1 MGEEVH
7 QGRVK
12 EFMSN
17 LHCKSCVRLS
27 IILPEVFLFL
37 FLNMEC
43 SITTE
48 CEGRRQIVAWVRVQ
62 FFWQ

>member
-1 MGEEVH
+1 MGEEAH
-7 QGRVK
+7 RGCVK
-12 EFMSN
+12 GFMSN
-17 LHCKSCVRLS
+17 LRYKSCVRLS
-27 IILPEVFLFL
+27 IILPDVFL

-43 SITTE
+43 SVTTE

>member
-1 MGEEVH
+1 MGEEAH
-7 QGRVK
+7 QGCVK

-17 LHCKSCVRLS
+17 LHYKSCVHLS
-27 IILPEVFLFL
+27 IILPDVFL

-43 SITTE
+43 SITIE
-48 CEGRRQIVAWVRVQ
+48 CEGRRQIVAWVRVP